1 MIYLWSYQILQK
13 GMIKMRWWSL
23 FFVAWFSGTLF
34 VLAGALLAKSA
45 RWEYWLI
52 SLAMIVVGIIGLV
65 IFKNRS
71 E

>member
-1 MIYLWSYQILQK
+1 
-13 GMIKMRWWSL
+13 MRWRSL

>member
-1 MIYLWSYQILQK
+1 
-13 GMIKMRWWSL
+13 MRWRSL

-65 IFKNRS
+65 IFKNMS
-71 E
+71 K